1 LKSINNQRKFGGET
15 VEAADSI
22 TILKGTHVR
31 YRGTGSAGE
40 VLDLRSD
47 DEGIWAKVDTTDL
60 WYNTR
65 YLEVLDEEE
74 YLKLKSREIHRKVKK
89 LDEEGKKQ
97 ATKKKVDTLKKQLED
112 VDMSSEL
119 CDGGG

>member
-1 LKSINNQRKFGGET
+1 VKT

-22 TILKGTHVR
+22 ARNILKGAHVR
-31 YRGTGSAGE
+31 YTGTGSAGE

-47 DEGIWAKVDTTDL
+47 NEGLWAKVDTTEL

-74 YLKLKSREIHRKVKK
+74 YQKLKSREVRSRVTKSSKGV
-89 LDEEGKKQ
+89 DETDV
-97 ATKKKVDTLKKQLED
+97 TKKKVDSLKKQLED

>member
-1 LKSINNQRKFGGET
+1 M
-15 VEAADSI
+15 EAADSI
-22 TILKGTHVR
+22 ASIIIKGAHVR
-31 YRGTGSAGE
+31 YKGTGSAGE

-47 DEGIWAKVDTTDL
+47 DEGLWAKVDTTDL

-65 YLEVLDEEE
+65 YLEVLNEEE
-74 YLKLKSREIHRKVKK
+74 YQKLKSREVRRRVSKINEEV
-89 LDEEGKKQ
+89 DEKH

>member
-1 LKSINNQRKFGGET
+1 LGGET
-15 VEAADSI
+15 VETVDSI
-22 TILKGTHVR
+22 TSNILKGAHVR
-31 YRGTGSAGE
+31 YQGTGSAGE

-47 DEGIWAKVDTTDL
+47 DEGLWAKVDTTDL

-74 YLKLKSREIHRKVKK
+74 YQKLKSKEVRRRVIKINEEA
-89 LDEEGKKQ
+89 DEKQ
-97 ATKKKVDTLKKQLED
+97 ATKKKVESFKKKLED

>member
-1 LKSINNQRKFGGET
+1 MNWEVKPL
-15 VEAADSI
+15 EAANS
-22 TILKGTHVR
+22 ILKGTHVR
-31 YRGTGSAGE
+31 YKGTGSAGE

-65 YLEVLDEEE
+65 YLELLDEEE
-74 YLKLKSREIHRKVKK
+74 YLKLKSREERRRVSKF
-89 LDEEGKKQ
+89 DEEADQKQ
-97 ATKKKVDTLKKQLED
+97 VSKKKVDSLKKQLED
-112 VDMSSEL
+112 ADMSNEL

>member
-1 LKSINNQRKFGGET
+1 M
-15 VEAADSI
+15 EAADSM
-22 TILKGTHVR
+22 TRNILKGAHVR
-31 YRGTGSAGE
+31 YTGTGSAGE

-47 DEGIWAKVDTTDL
+47 EEGLWAKVDTTEL

-74 YLKLKSREIHRKVKK
+74 YQKLKSREFRGRVSKFNEEA
-89 LDEEGKKQ
+89 DEKQ
-97 ATKKKVDTLKKQLED
+97 VTKKKVDSLKKQLED

>member
-1 LKSINNQRKFGGET
+1 VEATDSIN
-15 VEAADSI
+15 
-22 TILKGTHVR
+22 ILRGAHVR
-31 YRGTGSAGE
+31 YKGTGSAGE

-74 YLKLKSREIHRKVKK
+74 YLKLKNREMHRRVNKF
-89 LDEEGKKQ
+89 DEEADKKQ
-97 ATKKKVDTLKKQLED
+97 VTKKKADSLKKQLED

>member
-1 LKSINNQRKFGGET
+1 
-15 VEAADSI
+15 VEAAESI
-22 TILKGTHVR
+22 TSNILKGAHVR
-31 YRGTGSAGE
+31 YKGTGSAGE

-47 DEGIWAKVDTTDL
+47 DEGLWAKVDTTDL

-65 YLEVLDEEE
+65 YLEVLNEEE
-74 YLKLKSREIHRKVKK
+74 YQKLKSREVRRRVSKIN
-89 LDEEGKKQ
+89 EEVDGKH
-97 ATKKKVDTLKKQLED
+97 ATKKKVDNLKKQLED